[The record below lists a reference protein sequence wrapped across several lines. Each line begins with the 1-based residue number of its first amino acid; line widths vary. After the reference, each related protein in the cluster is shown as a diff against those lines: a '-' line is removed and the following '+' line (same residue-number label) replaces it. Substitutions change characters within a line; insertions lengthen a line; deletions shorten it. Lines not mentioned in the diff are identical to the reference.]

1 MSNLEQVKQSL
12 LIKESRLNGIH
23 QIITPETGVD
33 ATTQATWMINL
44 LQQIYTEHGIA
55 KSPQKVIESIA
66 RQECRCWFI
75 LENNQPVA
83 MTALVQQ
90 SDGSVELGRAV
101 AISPGLGLGGIAMMR
116 AGLDQLENSQ
126 NPLVAEVRVADTF
139 EGVPSG
145 EATQKIL
152 FGQFGIKPH
161 ALAPMFNH
169 GQPVRQEMFA
179 LATSQEKVQTEDI
192 IVPENRRA
200 RQQLQPALTLGENIF
215 ANSVRRSSTSSSVKG
230 FELVQDVPFSIVVPN
245 QKGAKLE
252 TVEAAGFEANNF
264 ILLPV
269 ELTDE
274 NSATI
279 LGCLEAGWVACG
291 VDRNVGDHS
300 HPVLLLGK
308 LKAHTL
314 LAPSKI
320 DAKNLDRNNAA
331 ALQKVDKA
339 FRA

>member
-1 MSNLEQVKQSL
+1 MQNLENVKQSL
-12 LIKESRLNGIH
+12 ITKEARLNGIH
-23 QIITPETGVD
+23 QIITPETGID
-33 ATTQATWMINL
+33 APTQAGWMIDL

-55 KSPQKVIESIA
+55 KSPQRVIESIA
-66 RQECRCWFI
+66 SEECRCWFI
-75 LENNQPVA
+75 LENGQPVA
-83 MTALVQQ
+83 MTALVNQ

-116 AGLDQLENSQ
+116 AGLDQLENGQS
-126 NPLVAEVRVADTF
+126 PLVAEVRVADNF

-179 LATSQEKVQTEDI
+179 LATSQEKVASEDI
-192 IVPENRRA
+192 IVPNDKRA
-200 RQQLQPALTLGENIF
+200 QQLLKPAIALNKNIF
-215 ANSVRRSSTSSSVKG
+215 ESSVKNSSGTAPMKG
-230 FELVQDVPFSIVVPN
+230 FELVQDIPFSIVVPS
-245 QKGAKLE
+245 QRGAKLE
-252 TVEAAGFEANNF
+252 TVEEAGFEANNF

-291 VDRNVGDHS
+291 VDRNLGANS
-300 HPVLLLGK
+300 HPILLLGK
-308 LKAHTL
+308 LKSNTL

-320 DAKNLDRNNAA
+320 VDDNLDRNNVA
-331 ALQKVDKA
+331 ALNKIDRA